1 MRVVSLGCTLWLN
14 PRRLETKVSPGL
26 IQDLAGASRGHLAAC
41 ERKTVSLFRGIATIS
56 SVPTGQ
62 VATCSVLISTRIRIV
77 ALVLSLA
84 FSHAVHGASDAA
96 RLELK
101 RGDIV
106 AFVGGADVAAAQN
119 TGHLE
124 TLLAIQFPG
133 VRFRNFGGEGDTV
146 FERPRMMGFPPLKEH
161 LQRAKASVVIL
172 QFGRAEVLGGG
183 RSARVFNDA
192 YEKLLDDLA
201 PLDVRFALVVPAPF
215 ENAGAAP
222 LPDLSTR
229 NRELAEHADT
239 VRAIAQKRKLPVI
252 DLFSE
257 FGGIAHRE
265 PLLTRNGL
273 QLTERGE
280 ALVANAFMR
289 QLGFDDLAKR
299 AGDPDENGGWP
310 NAKFERVRRL
320 VVAKNRLW
328 FDYWRPH
335 NWAFLGGD
343 RVSQPSS
350 RDHRDPKIRWF
361 PEEMEKFVPLIQKAE
376 LEIDEAALAAK

>member
-1 MRVVSLGCTLWLN
+1 M
-14 PRRLETKVSPGL
+14 
-26 IQDLAGASRGHLAAC
+26 
-41 ERKTVSLFRGIATIS
+41 
-56 SVPTGQ
+56 
-62 VATCSVLISTRIRIV
+62 RIRIAV
-77 ALVLSLA
+77 FVLSLA
-84 FSHAVHGASDAA
+84 FAHAVHGTSDRV
-96 RLELK
+96 RLELR

-124 TLLAIQFPG
+124 ALLAIQVPG
-133 VRFRNFGGEGDTV
+133 VRCRNFGWEGDTV
-146 FERPRMMGFPPLKEH
+146 FEQPRMMGFPPLKEH

-183 RSARVFNDA
+183 RSVRDFSVA
-192 YEKLLDDLA
+192 YEQLLDDLV
-201 PLDVRFALVVPAPF
+201 LLEMRLVLVVPPPF
-215 ENAGAAP
+215 ENAGGAP

-229 NRELAEHADT
+229 NKALAEHAD
-239 VRAIAQKRKLPVI
+239 VIRAIAQKRKLPVI
-252 DLFSE
+252 DLFDE
-257 FGGIAHRE
+257 FGGVAHRK
-265 PLLTRNGL
+265 PHLTRNGL
-273 QLTERGE
+273 QLTGRGE
-280 ALVANAFMR
+280 ALVATTFMH

-299 AGDPDENGGWP
+299 AGDSDENGVWP
-310 NAKFERVRRL
+310 NAKLERVRRL

-376 LEIDEAALAAK
+376 LKIDEAALAAK